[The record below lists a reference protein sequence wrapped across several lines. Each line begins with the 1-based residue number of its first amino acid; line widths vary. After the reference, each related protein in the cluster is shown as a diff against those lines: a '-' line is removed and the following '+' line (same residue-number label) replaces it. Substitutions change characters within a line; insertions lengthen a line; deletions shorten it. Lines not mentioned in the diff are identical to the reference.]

1 MTSDPRKTAAE
12 LVAGR
17 FPRARW
23 AILTGSVLGPHRATT
38 LWIDTART
46 ALAIS
51 GRWVSGGKWLLREL
65 RELDPSFA
73 TGWLAA
79 RDDPAPLAEQ
89 VLARAGGPLFEGY
102 RA

>member
-1 MTSDPRKTAAE
+1 MDPLTDAGA
-12 LVAGR
+12 LVADR
-17 FPRARW
+17 FPDATW
-23 AILTGSVLGPHRATT
+23 AILTGSVLGPHRTAG

-79 RDDPAPLAEQ
+79 RDDPAPPAEQ